1 MKTQKSKMDE
11 LLTILDDGKELNLN
25 LQDALTKV
33 QQVQETLSSDTLKV
47 VMLSSFS
54 DGKTTIVAGLN
65 GRVEDNMKIDIDE
78 SSDEI
83 TIYHPQGLASGFE
96 IIDTPGLFG
105 TKTKEV
111 DGKNIRFSEQTEK
124 YISEAHIVLYICD
137 AVNPLKD
144 SHACFIEKVMRQFGK
159 LDSTIFVIN
168 KIDETGYDISDKE
181 DFDTVATIKT
191 ENLIGRLKDTIGLTA
206 EEQQKLHIVCVA
218 ADPYGE
224 GMSYW
229 LEPENQDEYKQLS
242 HIEDLRGCINQV
254 IAATNPLELRR
265 SVELATMKD
274 IIGMILGIVQQYCH
288 SVSVAADKLR
298 ETQHDN
304 AQDLSILRQE
314 LNHAKKEMSDR
325 LNALKDTV
333 LSDIGNATLETIEE
347 VLNSKIGVQGDKTTF
362 YVFNN
367 EVNQIVRECTDA
379 NGAALETHIVTI
391 EKNTSGA
398 EAIATEALKK
408 GAGSLKNIH
417 ISGDMVKA
425 VRDFAFKSYKF
436 KPWEAIKWGKKLTKG
451 SNIAA
456 VVIEAAVEGF
466 QRYKTEKA
474 NKNLEKS
481 KKELKKVI
489 NDAIADIFATFN
501 SEEKYYKNYAP
512 QYLELQ
518 KNLEERNQEY
528 NKLQQ
533 YSDKLT
539 VYQQRLIDW
548 MKNNAED
555 VSYAENQQ

>member
-11 LLTILDDGKELNLN
+11 LLTILDEGKELNLN

-144 SHACFIEKVMRQFGK
+144 SHAFFIEKVMRQFGK

-242 HIEDLRGCINQV
+242 HIEDLRCCINQV
-254 IAATNPLELRR
+254 FAATNPLELRR
-265 SVELATMKD
+265 SVVLATIKD

-288 SVSVAADKLR
+288 SVAAAADKLR

-304 AQDLSILRQE
+304 KQDLDILKQE
-314 LNHAKKEMSDR
+314 LDHTMKEMSDR

-398 EAIATEALKK
+398 ETFVTEALKK

-417 ISGDMVKA
+417 ISGDMVKT

-436 KPWEAIKWGKKLTKG
+436 KPWEAIKWGKKLTKV
-451 SNIAA
+451 SNGVAFAIEVA
-456 VVIEAAVEGF
+456 VAGF
-466 QRYKTEKA
+466 QRYKTQKA
-474 NKNLEKS
+474 NENLKKS
-481 KKELKKVI
+481 KEELQKVI

-501 SEEKYYKNYAP
+501 SEEEYYKNYAP
-512 QYLELQ
+512 QYLELE

-528 NKLQQ
+528 SKLQQ

-548 MKNNAED
+548 MKSNAED
-555 VSYAENQQ
+555 ISYAENQQ

>member
-11 LLTILDDGKELNLN
+11 LLTILDEGKELNLN

-33 QQVQETLSSDTLKV
+33 QQVQETLNSDTLKV

-124 YISEAHIVLYICD
+124 YISDAHIVLYICD

-144 SHACFIEKVMRQFGK
+144 SHAFFIEKVMRQFGK

-224 GMSYW
+224 GMSHW

-242 HIEDLRGCINQV
+242 HIEDLRCCINQV
-254 IAATNPLELRR
+254 FAATNPLELRR
-265 SVELATMKD
+265 SVELATIKD
-274 IIGMILGIVQQYCH
+274 IIGMILGCVQQYSH

-304 AQDLSILRQE
+304 KQDLDILKQE
-314 LNHAKKEMSDR
+314 LDHTMKEMSDR

-398 EAIATEALKK
+398 ETFVTKALKK

-417 ISGDMVKA
+417 ISGDMVKT

-436 KPWEAIKWGKKLTKG
+436 KPWEAIKWGKKLTKV
-451 SNIAA
+451 SNGVAFAIEVA
-456 VVIEAAVEGF
+456 VAGF

-474 NKNLEKS
+474 NKNLKKS
-481 KKELKKVI
+481 KEELMKVI

-501 SEEKYYKNYAP
+501 SEEEYYKNYAP
-512 QYLELQ
+512 QYLELK
-518 KNLEERNQEY
+518 KNLEERKQEY
-528 NKLQQ
+528 SKLQQ

-548 MKNNAED
+548 MKSNAED
-555 VSYAENQQ
+555 ISYAENQQ

>member
-1 MKTQKSKMDE
+1 MKQQNKKMDE

-83 TIYHPQGLASGFE
+83 TIYHPQGLANGFE

-144 SHACFIEKVMRQFGK
+144 SHAFFIEKVMRQFGK

-229 LEPENQDEYKQLS
+229 LDPENRNEYKQLS
-242 HIEDLRGCINQV
+242 HIEDLRCCINQV
-254 IAATNPLELRR
+254 FAATNPLELRR
-265 SVELATMKD
+265 SVELATIKD
-274 IIGMILGIVQQYCH
+274 IIGIILGSVQQYSH
-288 SVSVAADKLR
+288 SVSAAADKLR

-304 AQDLSILRQE
+304 EQDLNILKQE
-314 LNHAKKEMSDR
+314 LEHANKEMSDR

-333 LSDIGNATLETIEE
+333 LLDIGNTTLDTIEE
-347 VLNSKIGVQGDKTTF
+347 VLNSKIGVQGDKITF

-367 EVNQIVRECTDA
+367 EVNQIVRECTVA

-417 ISGDMVKA
+417 ISGDMVKT

-436 KPWEAIKWGKKLTKG
+436 KPWEAIKWGKKLTKVSKG
-451 SNIAA
+451 VAIA
-456 VVIEAAVEGF
+456 IEAAVAGY
-466 QRYKTEKA
+466 QRYKTKKA

-481 KKELKKVI
+481 KEELKKVI

-501 SEEKYYKNYAP
+501 SKEKYYKNYAP
-512 QYLELQ
+512 QYLELK
-518 KNLEERNQEY
+518 KNLEERKQEY
-528 NKLQQ
+528 SKLQQ
-533 YSDKLT
+533 YSNKLT

-548 MKNNAED
+548 MKSNAED

>member
-144 SHACFIEKVMRQFGK
+144 SHAFFIEKVMRQFGK

-242 HIEDLRGCINQV
+242 HIEDLRCCINQV
-254 IAATNPLELRR
+254 FAATNPLELRR
-265 SVELATMKD
+265 SVELAAMKD
-274 IIGMILGIVQQYCH
+274 IIGMILGCVQQYSH

-304 AQDLSILRQE
+304 KQDLDILKQE
-314 LNHAKKEMSDR
+314 LNHAKDEMKDR

-333 LSDIGNATLETIEE
+333 LTDIGNATLETIEE

-398 EAIATEALKK
+398 ETFVTEALKK

-425 VRDFAFKSYKF
+425 ARDIAFKSYKF
-436 KPWEAIKWGKKLTKG
+436 KPWEAIKLGKKLSKV
-451 SNIAA
+451 SKIAA
-456 VVIEAAVEGF
+456 IVIEAAVAGY

-474 NKNLEKS
+474 NENLKKS
-481 KKELKKVI
+481 KEELKKVI
-489 NDAIADIFATFN
+489 NDAIADIFATFK
-501 SEEKYYKNYAP
+501 SEEEYYENYAP
-512 QYLELQ
+512 QYLELK

-528 NKLQQ
+528 SKLQQ

-548 MKNNAED
+548 MKSNAED

>member
-144 SHACFIEKVMRQFGK
+144 SHAFFIEKVMRQFGK

-242 HIEDLRGCINQV
+242 HIEDLRCCINQV
-254 IAATNPLELRR
+254 FAATNPLELRR
-265 SVELATMKD
+265 SVELAAMKD
-274 IIGMILGIVQQYCH
+274 IIGMILGCVQQYSH

-304 AQDLSILRQE
+304 KQDLDILKQE
-314 LNHAKKEMSDR
+314 LNHAKDEMKDR

-333 LSDIGNATLETIEE
+333 LTDIGNATLETIEE

-398 EAIATEALKK
+398 ETFVTEALKK

-425 VRDFAFKSYKF
+425 ARDIAFKSYKF
-436 KPWEAIKWGKKLTKG
+436 KPWEAIKLGKKLSKV
-451 SNIAA
+451 SQIAA
-456 VVIEAAVEGF
+456 IVIEAAVAGY
-466 QRYKTEKA
+466 QRYKTQKA
-474 NKNLEKS
+474 NENLNKS
-481 KKELKKVI
+481 KEELKKVI
-489 NDAIADIFATFN
+489 NDAIADILATFN

-512 QYLELQ
+512 QYLELK

-528 NKLQQ
+528 SKLQQ

-548 MKNNAED
+548 MKSNAED